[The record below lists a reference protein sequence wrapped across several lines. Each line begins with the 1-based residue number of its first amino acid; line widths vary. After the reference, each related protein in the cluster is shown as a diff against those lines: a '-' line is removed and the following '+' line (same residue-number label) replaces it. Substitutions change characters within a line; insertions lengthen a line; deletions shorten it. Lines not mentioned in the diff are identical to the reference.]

1 MSFSLAHLEKLHCWV
16 LAPASPPSSLSQL
29 LRLLIRNNSCT
40 FSFIWRNCRC
50 FYNLPTSA
58 LTSVVISTLGRAVS
72 VLTFSSLLRS
82 GNSVST
88 RVTGCHRLTP
98 AAPSHNS
105 HSSEILSCH
114 YWATVPIGAL
124 WLYRTYIVSAPGLH
138 FSLTDRETTTGVLGP
153 LSPSI
158 IISHTRGQN
167 TFLSHGKVWNIVL
180 YRLRWAKWD
189 N

>member
-29 LRLLIRNNSCT
+29 LRLLTRNNSCT

-88 RVTGCHRLTP
+88 RVTGWHRPPLVTTHIHLKYYP
-98 AAPSHNS
+98 V
-105 HSSEILSCH
+105 I
-114 YWATVPIGAL
+114 IGPQCL
-124 WLYRTYIVSAPGLH
+124 LVHCDYIVHISYPPPAFTSHWLTVKPPLGFWVH
-138 FSLTDRETTTGVLGP
+138 SLP
-153 LSPSI
+153 
-158 IISHTRGQN
+158 Q
-167 TFLSHGKVWNIVL
+167 
-180 YRLRWAKWD
+180 
-189 N
+189 

>member
-29 LRLLIRNNSCT
+29 LRLLTRNNSCT

-114 YWATVPIGAL
+114 YWAPVPIGDYTV
-124 WLYRTYIVSAPGLH
+124 YRIRPQPPPHNPPGSWVH
-138 FSLTDRETTTGVLGP
+138 SLCSVLP
-153 LSPSI
+153 NTLIFFHLSYS
-158 IISHTRGQN
+158 
-167 TFLSHGKVWNIVL
+167 KV
-180 YRLRWAKWD
+180 
-189 N
+189 